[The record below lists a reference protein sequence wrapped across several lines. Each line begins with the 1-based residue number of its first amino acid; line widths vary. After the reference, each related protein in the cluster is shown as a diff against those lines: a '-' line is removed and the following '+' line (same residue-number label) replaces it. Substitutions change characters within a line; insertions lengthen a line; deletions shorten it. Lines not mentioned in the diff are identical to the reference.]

1 MADPSFPIG
10 ATADEVGIQTLAVA
24 IDPSAGGAGTRSR
37 GRIIAVGDADFLED
51 QFAQANNQNV
61 IFAANA
67 IDWLAQ
73 DEALIAIRSKD
84 RTPPTLAFES
94 DGGRD
99 ALKWGSLLGVPAIF
113 ALFGVARVTRRG
125 PRAQRRW
132 GDVVAPDG
140 AVGPSGEGASSGE
153 VAPGGEESEAAE

>member
-1 MADPSFPIG
+1 M
-10 ATADEVGIQTLAVA
+10 
-24 IDPSAGGAGTRSR
+24 
-37 GRIIAVGDADFLED
+37 GDADFLED
-51 QFAQANNQNV
+51 QFAQANAQNL

-94 DGGRD
+94 DGGRN
-99 ALKWGSLLGVPAIF
+99 AIKWGSLIGVPALF
-113 ALFGVARVTRRG
+113 ALLGVARVTRRG

-132 GDVVAPDG
+132 GDLVA
-140 AVGPSGEGASSGE
+140 A
-153 VAPGGEESEAAE
+153 GGDAESEADE